1 MKSNLI
7 LRFFL
12 LVTLGFLYLTTSS
25 QNKHLVDSLTNLIKN
40 GNDDTLKARHLN
52 DLVWYIKFSN
62 PDTSLILLDQSEAL
76 SKKLDFAD
84 GLGNSFN
91 NRAIIFTVKGNYS
104 EALKY
109 YQLAI
114 VQFQRN
120 KDAEGLGFCY
130 GNMAICF
137 EYQSQ
142 FDSALVYNQKALEV
156 RKKNN
161 LEKGIAQS
169 NINIG
174 VIYFNKGFYRLAL
187 QHYQAALNF
196 YENKPGKTAIDSSYL
211 GSILNNLGNIYLEL
225 KQPEKALKYL
235 LGSLNSYTSVA
246 DSREMAYLMNDLG
259 QVEISVGNFKQ
270 AGRYLHQALNYSNQA
285 DDKLI
290 KINTL
295 QNLAVVNLNTNKPD
309 SALFYARQGI
319 ALSGEL
325 SDKKYAV
332 GLYHTL
338 GLIYFD
344 QQQFG
349 KAIQNFQQSI
359 KIADEAGII
368 KEKDVALFDL
378 AECYAQTGNHQKANE
393 YLKLHIAAA
402 DSVMN
407 SEIHRQMS
415 EMEALYENEKKTRE
429 IEKKEAENTILQ
441 RENMIQSARLAGKNK
456 LIITILVSLLLI
468 SLALVWLFVEYR
480 RKDAAYKVLY
490 QKSIEQLKT
499 AEMKR
504 NREGLKNGDLFEQVE
519 QKMQEDHLYRIKE
532 ISQEMMAEL
541 LKTNRTYLS
550 QAILDHSGQ
559 SFRDYIKSYRIKET
573 MELLADPK
581 KSKVYSIE
589 AIAADAGFNSVGT
602 FNTTFKQ
609 ITGLTPSQFRHQ
621 AGNG

>member
-161 LEKGIAQS
+161 LQKGIAQS

-225 KQPEKALKYL
+225 KQPEKARKYL

-338 GLIYFD
+338 GLIYFG
-344 QQQFG
+344 QRQFE
-349 KAIQNFQQSI
+349 KAIQNYQQSI

>member
-1 MKSNLI
+1 MKNNLI
-7 LRFFL
+7 LRFSF
-12 LVTLGFLYLTTSS
+12 LVTLGFLYLTASP
-25 QNKHLVDSLTNLIKN
+25 QNNQLVDSLTNLIKN

-91 NRAIIFTVKGNYS
+91 NRAIIYTVKGNYS

-295 QNLAVVNLNTNKPD
+295 QNLAVVNLKTNKSD
-309 SALFYARQGI
+309 SALYFARQGI
-319 ALSGEL
+319 ALSGEV

>member
-338 GLIYFD
+338 GLIYFG
-344 QQQFG
+344 QRQFE
-349 KAIQNFQQSI
+349 KAIQNYQQSI